1 MEASEVQSAC
11 ARARRAQA
19 QWALTPVRT
28 RREIMLRLHDLILD
42 HQVELIDLIQTETGK
57 SRSSAF
63 DEVID
68 VALTARHYAY
78 RAGCLLRTTR
88 VRGALPVLTHTT
100 VQRSPRGVVGI
111 IAPWNYP
118 LSMAL
123 SDAIPALLAGNAVV
137 LKPDEKTT
145 GTAIRGLEL
154 LEEAGLPGQVM
165 QVVPGP
171 GPTVGQEIVEQ
182 CDYLMFTGST
192 ATGRKLAA
200 QAGERLIGFSA
211 ELGGKNPLIV
221 CPDADMDRA
230 ARGAVQACFSNTG
243 QLCISIERIY
253 VHEAVADSFLSRFLA
268 LVNDLS
274 LGHGWTDDVGSL
286 ISAEHLARVDELV
299 DDAIL
304 HGARVLAGGRPLPD
318 LGPTFYAPTVL
329 IDVPPTARLHADE
342 VFGPVVYVEKVASL
356 DEAVAKANDSSYGL
370 SASVWGRER
379 TARDVAARLQAGA
392 VNINDGFAAA
402 WASLDAPM
410 GGWKSSGVG
419 RRHADE
425 GLLKYTESRT
435 VAAQRLMPLAG
446 PSTMPRERYASLL
459 SQALRVFK
467 RVLR

>member
-1 MEASEVQSAC
+1 MH
-11 ARARRAQA
+11 R
-19 QWALTPVRT
+19 
-28 RREIMLRLHDLILD
+28 RREIMLRLHDLILEN
-42 HQVELIDLIQTETGK
+42 QVELIDLVQAETGK

-78 RAGCLLRTTR
+78 RAGHLLRTKR

-145 GTAIRGLEL
+145 GTAVRGLEL
-154 LEEAGLPGQVM
+154 LEEAGLPGEVM

-171 GPTVGQEIVEQ
+171 GSTVGQEIVAQ

-200 QAGERLIGFSA
+200 QAGERLIGYSA

-221 CPDADMDRA
+221 CADADIDKA
-230 ARGAVQACFSNTG
+230 AHGAVQACFSNTG

-253 VHEAVADSFLSRFLA
+253 VHEAVADRFLSRFLA
-268 LVNDLS
+268 LVNDFR

-286 ISAEHLARVDELV
+286 ISAEHLARVNELV
-299 DDAIL
+299 EDAIL

-318 LGPTFYAPTVL
+318 LGRTFYAPTVL
-329 IDVPPTARLHADE
+329 IDVPPTARLHTEE
-342 VFGPVVYVEKVASL
+342 VFGPVVYVEKVATV

-370 SASVWGRER
+370 SASVWGREL
-379 TARDVAARLQAGA
+379 TARDVASRLEAGA
-392 VNINDGFAAA
+392 VNINDGFGAA

-410 GGWKSSGVG
+410 GGWKDSGQG

-435 VAAQRLMPLAG
+435 IAAQRLMPLNG
-446 PSTMPRERYASLL
+446 PSLISRERYTSLL
-459 SQALRVFK
+459 STALRLGK